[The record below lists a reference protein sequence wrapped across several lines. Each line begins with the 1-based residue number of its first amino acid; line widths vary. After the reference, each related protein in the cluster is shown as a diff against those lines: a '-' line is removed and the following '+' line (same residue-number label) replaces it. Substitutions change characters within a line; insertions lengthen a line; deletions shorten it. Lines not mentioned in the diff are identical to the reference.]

1 MQLIVPTRGATPAII
16 GKFDVNYLLGQKM
29 VGQKQQTVIVDYRSK
44 IDVEEAEYVKMEYEQ
59 ATLF

>member
-1 MQLIVPTRGATPAII
+1 
-16 GKFDVNYLLGQKM
+16 M